1 MSDNQATE
9 LRYRPEEYQYSVAW
23 SEEDQLYIGRVA
35 EFPSLAAHGDSQVQ
49 ALEEITR
56 VVRFVLEDLIEEG
69 EAIPEPFS
77 KRSYSGK
84 LNVRMP
90 EAMHR
95 RLAIEAAEQRVS
107 LNQWINMKLALPVTA
122 VETRN

>member
-1 MSDNQATE
+1 MRSKQATE
-9 LRYRPEEYQYSVAW
+9 LRYRPEDYQYSVGW

-35 EFPSLAAHGDSQVQ
+35 EFPSLAAHGNSLAQ
-49 ALEEITR
+49 ALEEINQ

-95 RLAIEAAEQRVS
+95 RLAIEAAEQHVS
-107 LNQWINMKLALPVTA
+107 LNQWINTKLALPATMNEVCK
-122 VETRN
+122 

>member
-1 MSDNQATE
+1 MSNNQATE
-9 LRYRPEEYQYSVAW
+9 LRYRPEDYQYSVGW
-23 SEEDQLYIGRVA
+23 SEEDRLYIGRVA
-35 EFPSLAAHGDSQVQ
+35 EFPSLAAHGNSQAQ
-49 ALEEITR
+49 ALEEINQ

-95 RLAIEAAEQRVS
+95 RLAIEAAEQHVS
-107 LNQWINMKLALPVTA
+107 LNQWINTKLALPATMAEVCK
-122 VETRN
+122 

>member
-1 MSDNQATE
+1 MGNNQATE
-9 LRYRPEEYQYSVAW
+9 LRYRPEDYQYSVGW

-35 EFPSLAAHGDSQVQ
+35 EFPSLAAHGDSQAQ
-49 ALEEITR
+49 ALEEINQ

-90 EAMHR
+90 EAVHR
-95 RLAIEAAEQRVS
+95 RLVIEAAEQRVS
-107 LNQWINMKLALPVTA
+107 LNQWINTKLALPATMA
-122 VETRN
+122 ETSK